1 MCRGSN
7 SAINF
12 TGLLS
17 LMNLGWNYSIQTE
30 LIYMLGY
37 DNAMAIGFTI
47 AALFMIGL
55 PAFGRW
61 I

>member
-47 AALFMIGL
+47 AALFMIYL